1 MLAVVA
7 FNADVLKTYSA
18 CGALFTDGG
27 AIIVVL
33 CTWWI
38 SKNAFE
44 GDLHQYRPW
53 RSGQISLRE
62 PKPLISDSFSDED
75 FQRCSATVIIDVS
88 VPNTP
93 TNIQIRRTG
102 LKKWSMSWNDTSDC
116 RDSPD
121 YIYRVHIY
129 VDRAPEVIE
138 RTFRSRSITV
148 TKFDPCIL
156 TWIQVKCESPDS
168 IPALVQLYGG
178 WDASVLNT
186 DIMLSMMMMH
196 HSVPNTPTNIQI
208 RRTGLKKWSMS
219 WNDTSDC
226 RDSPDYIYR
235 VHIYVDGAP
244 EVIERTLRSRS
255 TTVTNIDPCK
265 LTWIRVMA
273 VGAGGESPMSDPM
286 KLTGPPAPQ
295 TPTNIQV
302 QTNQNSH
309 EFSATWEDNSECLS
323 PQGPYYAVG
332 VYDGKDQLVLEKSV
346 TEKSAPLGTFD
357 ACSAFWLRV
366 STIGVVEVSA
376 PSNAV
381 RITDPPLPSA
391 PKLIGATT
399 ELNVPSATVSWT
411 YDGTCTSTDFL
422 VTVYATAGS
431 VPEPVRASGL
441 STSIGG
447 LPMCVDL
454 VFGVVG
460 RNQFGSGQET
470 KSSPI
475 RIDAVAPSTIRV
487 KLRPNEDSATV
498 SWKYRHTCPVESFQV
513 SLYDADGLSL
523 RTVNTNDREVYLDD
537 LPVNVPLLVD
547 VLGRNYLG
555 NGPRS
560 ERVQFFLPRITRS
573 TQLKALSYREPRRPI
588 NIVVSVLRG
597 RTEVNVSWTVA
608 NSRTISSFTAK
619 LYNGSSVIQQQTTEY
634 LNTSFRQVDPCS
646 SWTVGR
652 RLNEDSAT
660 VSWKYRHTCPVESFQ
675 VSLYDADGLSLRTV
689 NTNDREVYL
698 DDLPV
703 NVPLLVDVLGRNYL
717 GNGPRSERVQFFLPR
732 ITRSTQL
739 KALSYREP
747 RRPINIVVSVLRGRT
762 EVNVSWTVAN
772 SRTISSFT
780 AKLYNGSSVIQQQ
793 TTEYLNTSFR
803 QVDPCSSWTVGV
815 IAHNAHGTGE
825 EWFTKEFR
833 IPADSFRRA
842 PNILSCDWLI
852 GVYYPC
858 NLIGPF
864 VVCDAFRRCIPVKLP
879 SSDIDLAKVSL
890 NKKDEPCD
898 IAVI

>member
-1 MLAVVA
+1 MAR
-7 FNADVLKTYSA
+7 T
-18 CGALFTDGG
+18 CG
-27 AIIVVL
+27 
-33 CTWWI
+33 C
-38 SKNAFE
+38 
-44 GDLHQYRPW
+44 
-53 RSGQISLRE
+53 SG
-62 PKPLISDSFSDED
+62 
-75 FQRCSATVIIDVS
+75 
-88 VPNTP
+88 
-93 TNIQIRRTG
+93 
-102 LKKWSMSWNDTSDC
+102 
-116 RDSPD
+116 
-121 YIYRVHIY
+121 
-129 VDRAPEVIE
+129 
-138 RTFRSRSITV
+138 
-148 TKFDPCIL
+148 
-156 TWIQVKCESPDS
+156 
-168 IPALVQLYGG
+168 
-178 WDASVLNT
+178 
-186 DIMLSMMMMH
+186 
-196 HSVPNTPTNIQI
+196 VPNTPTNIQI

-273 VGAGGESPMSDPM
+273 VGAGGESPMSDPMKLTDPPAPQTPTNIQVQTNQNSHEFSATWEDNSECLSPQGPYYAVGVYDGKDQLVLEKSVTEKSAPLGTFDACSAFWLRVSTIGVVEVSAPSNAVRITDPPLPNTPTNIQIRRTGLKKWSMSWNDTSDCRDSPDYIYRVHIYVDGAPEVIERTFRSRSTTVTNIDPCILTWIQVKSVLAERESPMSTPM

-399 ELNVPSATVSWT
+399 EQNVPSATVSWT
-411 YDGTCTSTDFL
+411 YDGACASTDFL
-422 VTVYATAGS
+422 VTVYATAES

-475 RIDAVAPSTIRV
+475 RIDAVPVAPSTIRV

-498 SWKYRHTCPVESFQV
+498 SWKYGHTCPVESFQV

-523 RTVNTNDREVYLDD
+523 RTMNTNDREVYLDD

-573 TQLKALSYREPRRPI
+573 TQI
-588 NIVVSVLRG
+588 
-597 RTEVNVSWTVA
+597 
-608 NSRTISSFTAK
+608 
-619 LYNGSSVIQQQTTEY
+619 
-634 LNTSFRQVDPCS
+634 
-646 SWTVGR
+646 
-652 RLNEDSAT
+652 
-660 VSWKYRHTCPVESFQ
+660 
-675 VSLYDADGLSLRTV
+675 
-689 NTNDREVYL
+689 
-698 DDLPV
+698 
-703 NVPLLVDVLGRNYL
+703 
-717 GNGPRSERVQFFLPR
+717 
-732 ITRSTQL
+732 

-833 IPADSFRRA
+833 IPAVKSPEPPGSVTIQPHRCKRMVTVSWTHHTCAHNFTVYFYTGDTVTNKETTRDHHITYGNTPRSMNFRVGVVARNDYGTSA
-842 PNILSCDWLI
+842 EAISAEFRTPGCCD
-852 GVYYPC
+852 V
-858 NLIGPF
+858 F
-864 VVCDAFRRCIPVKLP
+864 
-879 SSDIDLAKVSL
+879 
-890 NKKDEPCD
+890 
-898 IAVI
+898 